1 MRSFAGRNS
10 VDSCD
15 FGVDPEDVDV
25 KRHDSVDEFRA
36 VAEPLYRRDPVA
48 YTIELTLLRA
58 DSFPDDSLLLT
69 VWGDGTPVGA
79 ALQTPP
85 YPLACN
91 GIPVNAMDALVG
103 SLAEWRADLTGVRGR
118 RPSAVAFADAW
129 NAATGRAGRISTEE
143 RLYRLGTLRAP
154 DAVTGNSRL
163 ANEGDRGQLVDW
175 LELFFEEAFSH
186 LRDDGAGELFVD
198 NAEVVGD
205 RFVLWN
211 VDGTPVS
218 MAMLRAAASGV
229 SRAGLHA
236 PGPAWQR
243 LRLGRHRGCRKS
255 GTPQRHAGRCALRRS
270 RQSGIQRNLPAHR
283 LRTGRRFSAHRLHS
297 AAARLRRGITCPRK
311 ATCSIR

>member
-163 ANEGDRGQLVDW
+163 ATEGDRGQLVDW

-205 RFVLWN
+205 RFVLWD

-218 MAMLRAAASGV
+218 MAMLRAPAAGV
-229 SRAGLHA
+229 SRI
-236 PGPAWQR
+236 GPVFTPLAR
-243 LRLGRHRGCRKS
+243 RGNGYGSAVTAAAAHLAHRS
-255 GTPQRHAGRCALRRS
+255 GTLDVVLFADLANPVSNAIYQRIGFEPVGDSVRIDFTPRPHACDGD
-270 RQSGIQRNLPAHR
+270 NLPA
-283 LRTGRRFSAHRLHS
+283 
-297 AAARLRRGITCPRK
+297 
-311 ATCSIR
+311 